1 MKKFISVMLAAL
13 MLASTMSATIVS
25 AEEVAEPV
33 YVVAGSESLC
43 GLSWNGNPEEATDNI
58 MTFSDDVYTK
68 VFENVAVGE
77 NYEIKVVENNVGSDP
92 VWIGNNGTDF
102 NVVFNVVE
110 ACDVTVTLSAD
121 KIITV
126 SGDGVTFPEGLDI
139 ENMFVVGNAADETDP
154 WMNGA
159 AWNPSAEVNKMEEVA
174 ENVYSITFE
183 GVEMFED
190 GYQGKF
196 AANGAWTHSWGG
208 VYTESGVAFDAV
220 YNGDNIVVPVSYE
233 TANVTLTL
241 DLSAFDFATKTGAK
255 ATITVED
262 AAVEDTTASE
272 EVEDTTAS
280 EEVTDPVEDTTASEE
295 VTDPVEDT
303 TASEEVTDP
312 VEDTTASEEVTDP
325 VEDTTASEEVTD
337 PVEDTTASE
346 EVTDPVA
353 EDVYVVAGSEQLCG
367 VNWNG
372 NAEEAPENVMVGA
385 DGVYTKVFTNVK
397 TAEGLQ
403 IKVVK
408 NNTDWIGDETGNNVT
423 FNVTTACD
431 VTVTYDVAT
440 GKITV
445 TGEGVELVMELE
457 YESVYA
463 VGNAADE
470 SDPWMNGAAW
480 NQAAEVNK
488 MTMVSEGVYTITFE
502 NVEMFEEGYQAKF
515 ALDGE
520 WTHSWGGAYTESGVA
535 FEGVYN
541 GDNVVIPVLYELAD
555 VTLTLDL
562 SNFDYATKTGAVIT
576 VTVTDAKEVE
586 VLFGDVDGSG
596 VVDVDDVTYLQMYLA
611 GYEGYEV
618 DPAVLGKGEAGDAT
632 IDVDDVTG
640 IQFMLA
646 GLVVG

>member
-25 AEEVAEPV
+25 AAEVAEPV

-255 ATITVED
+255 ATITVVEKKVPVLYGDVNLDGEIDVNDVTCIQMFLAKYENVID
-262 AAVEDTTASE
+262 AELGETLADVSGDGLVDIVDVTTLQKYL
-272 EVEDTTAS
+272 VGGYTNTG
-280 EEVTDPVEDTTASEE
+280 
-295 VTDPVEDT
+295 
-303 TASEEVTDP
+303 
-312 VEDTTASEEVTDP
+312 
-325 VEDTTASEEVTD
+325 
-337 PVEDTTASE
+337 
-346 EVTDPVA
+346 VA
-353 EDVYVVAGSEQLCG
+353 GTEYVVA
-367 VNWNG
+367 
-372 NAEEAPENVMVGA
+372 
-385 DGVYTKVFTNVK
+385 
-397 TAEGLQ
+397 
-403 IKVVK
+403 
-408 NNTDWIGDETGNNVT
+408 
-423 FNVTTACD
+423 
-431 VTVTYDVAT
+431 
-440 GKITV
+440 
-445 TGEGVELVMELE
+445 
-457 YESVYA
+457 
-463 VGNAADE
+463 
-470 SDPWMNGAAW
+470 
-480 NQAAEVNK
+480 
-488 MTMVSEGVYTITFE
+488 
-502 NVEMFEEGYQAKF
+502 
-515 ALDGE
+515 
-520 WTHSWGGAYTESGVA
+520 
-535 FEGVYN
+535 
-541 GDNVVIPVLYELAD
+541 
-555 VTLTLDL
+555 
-562 SNFDYATKTGAVIT
+562 
-576 VTVTDAKEVE
+576 
-586 VLFGDVDGSG
+586 
-596 VVDVDDVTYLQMYLA
+596 
-611 GYEGYEV
+611 
-618 DPAVLGKGEAGDAT
+618 
-632 IDVDDVTG
+632 
-640 IQFMLA
+640 
-646 GLVVG
+646 

>member
-1 MKKFISVMLAAL
+1 MKKFISVMLATL
-13 MLASTMSATIVS
+13 MLASTMSATIV
-25 AEEVAEPV
+25 AADEVAEPV
-33 YVVAGSESLC
+33 YVVAGSEALC
-43 GLSWNGNPEEATDNI
+43 GIHWNGNPEEATDNI

-68 VFENVAVGE
+68 VFENVPVGE
-77 NYEIKVVENNVGSDP
+77 NYELKVVENGTN
-92 VWIGNNGTDF
+92 WIGKDGTEF

-110 ACDVTVTLSAD
+110 ACDVTVTMTTD

-126 SGDGVTFPEGLDI
+126 SGDGVTFPDSLTYEK
-139 ENMFVVGNAADETDP
+139 VYAVGNAEDESDP
-154 WMNGA
+154 WLNGV
-159 AWNPSAEVNKMEEVA
+159 AWNPAADVNEMVKIADEVYQIAFTDVP
-174 ENVYSITFE
+174 SFE
-183 GVEMFED
+183 A
-190 GYQGKF
+190 YQVKF
-196 AANGAWTHSWGG
+196 ALDGTWTHSWGG
-208 VYTESGVAFDAV
+208 AYTESGVEFDAI
-220 YNGDNIVVPVSYE
+220 YNGDNIVVNVPYE
-233 TANVTLTL
+233 LANVTLTL
-241 DLSAFDFATKTGAK
+241 DLTNFDFATKTGAK
-255 ATITVED
+255 ATVTVED
-262 AAVEDTTASE
+262 VSE
-272 EVEDTTAS
+272 TE
-280 EEVTDPVEDTTASEE
+280 
-295 VTDPVEDT
+295 
-303 TASEEVTDP
+303 
-312 VEDTTASEEVTDP
+312 
-325 VEDTTASEEVTD
+325 

-367 VNWNG
+367 VNWKG
-372 NAEEAPENVMVGA
+372 NAEDAPENVMVGA
-385 DGVYTKVFTNVK
+385 DGVYTKVFTDVQP
-397 TAEGLQ
+397 AENLLL
-403 IKVVK
+403 KVVK
-408 NNTDWIGDETGNNVT
+408 NGTEWIGDETGNNVT

-440 GKITV
+440 GKISV
-445 TGEGVELVMELE
+445 TGEGVEFVQELV
-457 YESVYA
+457 YENVYA

-488 MTMVSEGVYTITFE
+488 MTKVADGVYTITFE

-541 GDNVVIPVLYELAD
+541 GDNIVIPVLYELAD

-562 SNFDYATKTGAVIT
+562 SNFNYATKAGAVIT
-576 VTVTDAKEVE
+576 VTVTDATEVE
-586 VLFGDVDGSG
+586 VIFGDVDGSG

-618 DPAVLGKGEAGDAT
+618 DPAVLGKGEAGDVV

>member
-1 MKKFISVMLAAL
+1 
-13 MLASTMSATIVS
+13 
-25 AEEVAEPV
+25 
-33 YVVAGSESLC
+33 
-43 GLSWNGNPEEATDNI
+43 
-58 MTFSDDVYTK
+58 
-68 VFENVAVGE
+68 
-77 NYEIKVVENNVGSDP
+77 
-92 VWIGNNGTDF
+92 
-102 NVVFNVVE
+102 
-110 ACDVTVTLSAD
+110 
-121 KIITV
+121 
-126 SGDGVTFPEGLDI
+126 
-139 ENMFVVGNAADETDP
+139 
-154 WMNGA
+154 
-159 AWNPSAEVNKMEEVA
+159 
-174 ENVYSITFE
+174 
-183 GVEMFED
+183 
-190 GYQGKF
+190 
-196 AANGAWTHSWGG
+196 
-208 VYTESGVAFDAV
+208 
-220 YNGDNIVVPVSYE
+220 
-233 TANVTLTL
+233 
-241 DLSAFDFATKTGAK
+241 
-255 ATITVED
+255 
-262 AAVEDTTASE
+262 
-272 EVEDTTAS
+272 
-280 EEVTDPVEDTTASEE
+280 
-295 VTDPVEDT
+295 
-303 TASEEVTDP
+303 
-312 VEDTTASEEVTDP
+312 
-325 VEDTTASEEVTD
+325 
-337 PVEDTTASE
+337 
-346 EVTDPVA
+346 
-353 EDVYVVAGSEQLCG
+353 
-367 VNWNG
+367 
-372 NAEEAPENVMVGA
+372 MVGA
-385 DGVYTKVFTNVK
+385 DGVYTKVFTDVQP
-397 TAEGLQ
+397 AEGLQ

>member
-25 AEEVAEPV
+25 AAEVAEPV

-295 VTDPVEDT
+295 VTDPV
-303 TASEEVTDP
+303 
-312 VEDTTASEEVTDP
+312 
-325 VEDTTASEEVTD
+325 
-337 PVEDTTASE
+337 
-346 EVTDPVA
+346 A

-576 VTVTDAKEVE
+576 VTVTDATEVE

-596 VVDVDDVTYLQMYLA
+596 VVDVDDVAYLQMYLA

-618 DPAVLGKGEAGDAT
+618 DPAVLGKGEAGDAV

>member
-25 AEEVAEPV
+25 AAEVAEPV

-295 VTDPVEDT
+295 VTDPV
-303 TASEEVTDP
+303 
-312 VEDTTASEEVTDP
+312 
-325 VEDTTASEEVTD
+325 
-337 PVEDTTASE
+337 
-346 EVTDPVA
+346 A

-385 DGVYTKVFTNVK
+385 DGVYTKVFTDVQP
-397 TAEGLQ
+397 AEGLQ

-596 VVDVDDVTYLQMYLA
+596 VVDVDDVAYLQMYLA
-611 GYEGYEV
+611 GYEDYEV
-618 DPAVLGKGEAGDAT
+618 DPAVLGKGEAGDAV